1 MMNMLGE
8 LFRTS
13 YAPHGY
19 CLLWQPWLIWTHAI
33 SDGLIALAYFSIPLA
48 LITFLRKRQDVVFG
62 GIFWMFAVFILAC
75 GATHILSIWNL
86 WHGDYGAEAVVK
98 AITAVASIFT
108 AILLWP
114 LLPKAIALPS
124 PARLREANAQLSA
137 RIGERDSALAALQL
151 EIAEREKAEAAL
163 LQARK
168 MEAVGQLTGGIA
180 HDFNNLLQVVSGSL
194 DLIAS
199 RTTGDERLARLT
211 DAALG
216 AVQRGKRLTSQLLA
230 FSEMQRLEL
239 KPIDVPALVTGMS
252 DFISGT
258 ITPAITL
265 KVEADITPY
274 IVVADPVQL
283 ELAILHLV
291 LNARDA
297 MPLGGT
303 LTIGVHNRRLEGRDD
318 VEDGDFLA
326 IGVTDTG
333 AGMSPEIVQRV
344 FEPFFTTKE
353 VGKGSGLG
361 LSMVFGMTRQSGGT
375 VTVESRVGAGST
387 VTLYMRRTSTAFEIP
402 AVDPTV
408 DCRAESPEARRL
420 DGLDVLVVDD
430 EPEVREV
437 IALMLE
443 ELGCSVLQAEHGQ
456 QALQM
461 VETHQPAAMV
471 IDFMMPGMSGAEIAR
486 ATRSRWPDI
495 RLVFATGFSQSQ
507 AITSAI
513 GEGAIVLRKPFAP
526 IDLADALTRALA

>member
-48 LITFLRKRQDVVFG
+48 LIAFVRKRRDIVFG

-86 WHGDYGAEAVVK
+86 WHGDYGAEALVK
-98 AITAVASIFT
+98 AVTAGASVLT
-108 AILLWP
+108 AILLWR
-114 LLPKAIALPS
+114 LLPEAIALPS
-124 PARLREANAQLSA
+124 PARLRQANAELSA
-137 RIGERDSALAALQL
+137 RIRERDSALAALQL

-180 HDFNNLLQVVSGSL
+180 HDFNNLLQIVSGSL
-194 DLIAS
+194 DLIVS
-199 RTTGDERLARLT
+199 RTSEDARLVRLA
-211 DAALG
+211 DSALS

-230 FSEMQRLEL
+230 FSKMQRLEL
-239 KPIDVPALVTGMS
+239 QPIDVPALVNEMS
-252 DFISGT
+252 DLLAGA
-258 ITPAITL
+258 ITSAITL
-265 KVEADITPY
+265 KVDAERTPY

-297 MPLGGT
+297 MPFGGT
-303 LTIGVHNRRLEGRDD
+303 LTVGVHNQRLEGRDD
-318 VEDGDFLA
+318 LEDGDFLA
-326 IGVTDTG
+326 ISVTDTG
-333 AGMSPEIVQRV
+333 TGMSPEIIQRV
-344 FEPFFTTKE
+344 FEPFFTTKD

-375 VTVESRVGAGST
+375 VIVESSEGVGST
-387 VTLYMRRTSTAFEIP
+387 ITIYLRHASTAFEVPAIP
-402 AVDPTV
+402 NDATP
-408 DCRAESPEARRL
+408 PEAKTL
-420 DGLDVLVVDD
+420 GGLDVLVVDD
-430 EPEVREV
+430 EPEVRKL

-443 ELGCSVLQAEHGQ
+443 DLGCSVVQAEHGR
-456 QALQM
+456 QALQI
-461 VETHQPAAMV
+461 VEEHQPTAMV
-471 IDFMMPGMSGAEIAR
+471 IDFMMPGMTGAEVAK

-495 RLVFATGFSQSQ
+495 RVVFATGFAQSE

-513 GEGAIVLRKPFAP
+513 GQDAVVLRKPFAP
-526 IDLADALTRALA
+526 VDLANALTRALA

>member
-1 MMNMLGE
+1 MMNMLGQ
-8 LFRTS
+8 LFRAS

-48 LITFLRKRQDVVFG
+48 LIAFLRKRPDVAFG
-62 GIFWMFAVFILAC
+62 GVVWMFAVFILAC

-86 WHGDYGAEAVVK
+86 WHGDYGAEAAVK
-98 AITAVASIFT
+98 AITAIASVFT

-124 PARLREANAQLSA
+124 PARLREANAELSA
-137 RIGERDSALAALQL
+137 RIRERDTAMAALQL
-151 EIAEREKAEAAL
+151 EIEEREKAEAAL
-163 LQARK
+163 LQVRK

-199 RTTGDERLARLT
+199 RTTGDERLSRLT

-230 FSEMQRLEL
+230 FSKMQRLEL
-239 KPIDVPALVTGMS
+239 KPIDVPALVTEMS
-252 DFISGT
+252 DLISGT
-258 ITPAITL
+258 ITPAIAL

-297 MPLGGT
+297 MPQGGM
-303 LTIGVHNRRLEGRDD
+303 LTIGVHNRRLEGQDD

-326 IGVTDTG
+326 VSITDTG
-333 AGMSPEIVQRV
+333 IGMSPEITQRV

-375 VTVESRVGAGST
+375 VTIESREGAGTT
-387 VTLYMRRTSTAFEIP
+387 VTLYLRRASTAFEVP
-402 AVDPTV
+402 AIDG
-408 DCRAESPEARRL
+408 RAESPAARGL
-420 DGLDVLVVDD
+420 GGLDVLVVDD
-430 EPEVREV
+430 EPEVRAL
-437 IALMLE
+437 IAMMLE
-443 ELGCSVLQAEHGQ
+443 DMGCSVRQAETGP

-461 VETHQPAAMV
+461 LETHQPAAMV
-471 IDFMMPGMSGAEIAR
+471 IDFVMPGMNGADVAKTTR
-486 ATRSRWPDI
+486 ARWPDI
-495 RLVFATGFSQSQ
+495 RVVFATGFSQSQ
-507 AITSAI
+507 AIASAM
-513 GEGAIVLRKPFAP
+513 GDGAVVLRKPFAP
-526 IDLADALTRALA
+526 IDLANALTRALA

>member
-8 LFRTS
+8 LFRAS

-48 LITFLRKRQDVVFG
+48 LVAFLRKRPDVVFG
-62 GIFWMFAVFILAC
+62 GVFWMFAVFILAC

-86 WHGDYGAEAVVK
+86 WHGDYGVEAVVK
-98 AITAVASIFT
+98 VITAIASLFT

-124 PARLREANAQLSA
+124 SARLREANAELST
-137 RIGERDSALAALQL
+137 RISERDTAMAALQM

-199 RTTGDERLARLT
+199 RTAGDERLSRLS

-216 AVQRGKRLTSQLLA
+216 AVQRGKRLTSQLLS
-230 FSEMQRLEL
+230 FSKMQRLEL
-239 KPIDVPALVTGMS
+239 KPIDVPALVSEMS
-252 DFISGT
+252 DLIAGT

-265 KVEADITPY
+265 KINADIISY

-297 MPLGGT
+297 MPDGGM
-303 LTIGVHNRRLEGRDD
+303 LTIGVHNRQLAGRDD

-326 IGVTDTG
+326 ISVADTG
-333 AGMSPEIVQRV
+333 TGMAPEIVQRV
-344 FEPFFTTKE
+344 FEPFFTTKA

-375 VTVESRVGAGST
+375 VTVTSQEGAGST
-387 VTLYMRRTSTAFEIP
+387 VTLYLRRASTAFAMP
-402 AVDPTV
+402 AIQGVAGPG
-408 DCRAESPEARRL
+408 RAR
-420 DGLDVLVVDD
+420 GLGGLEVLVVDD
-430 EPEVREV
+430 EAEVRELIV
-437 IALMLE
+437 LMLE
-443 ELGCSVLQAEHGQ
+443 EMGCSVLQAEHGQ
-456 QALQM
+456 QALHL

-471 IDFMMPGMSGAEIAR
+471 IDFMMPGMNGADVAR

-495 RLVFATGFSQSQ
+495 RMVFATGFSQSE
-507 AITSAI
+507 AITASV
-513 GEGAIVLRKPFAP
+513 GDDAIVLRKPFAP
-526 IDLADALTRALA
+526 ADLANALTRALA